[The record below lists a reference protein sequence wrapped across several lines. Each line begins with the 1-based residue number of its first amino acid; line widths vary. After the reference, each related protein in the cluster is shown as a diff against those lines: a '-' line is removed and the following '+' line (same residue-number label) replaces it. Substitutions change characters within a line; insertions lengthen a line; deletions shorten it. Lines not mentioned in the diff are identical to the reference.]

1 MSNNFSAYL
10 FKVKP
15 ISDLSILQDFEEEDF
30 YYSYFQINQNYYLF
44 AFGRNEARD
53 ETEKSLFQ
61 KIGVIQVL
69 DKKKRKIRSLR
80 GYFLYVLEIMKKSDR
95 MTELSSNLRPMF
107 WYRVE
112 DIIRQNKKNGLYEF
126 VFGPELLWNENQNL
140 SFLDVTSKL
149 ENEIKWIKRKLNEL
163 ETSKK
168 DETLHGTN

>member
-1 MSNNFSAYL
+1 MSNNFCAYL
-10 FKVKP
+10 LKVKP

-44 AFGRNEARD
+44 AFGRNE
-53 ETEKSLFQ
+53 TKKSLFQ

-80 GYFLYVLEIMKKSDR
+80 GYFLYVLEIMKNSDR

-126 VFGPELLWNENQNL
+126 VFGPELLWNQNQNL

-163 ETSKK
+163 ETSNK
-168 DETLHGTN
+168 DDKLHGTN